1 MEVALGDGEAVAALV
16 QDDVRVPSD
25 PDPFHLVPGRKLDQL
40 LPEVLVG
47 DRLLRRRHPAAALPT
62 GDPTI
67 VERLHDVLGIG
78 VQPHDAG
85 LAQILKCGNHRVQLH
100 PVVRRLALS
109 A

>member
-40 LPEVLVG
+40 LPEILVG
-47 DRLLRRRHPAAALPT
+47 DRLLRRRHPTAALPA

-67 VERLHDVLGIG
+67 VERLHDVLRVG
-78 VQPHDAG
+78 VQLHGAA
-85 LAQILKCGNHRVQLH
+85 LAQVLKRSDHRVQLH